1 MKALKF
7 FFSSICLGCLVFLVI
22 VSLASKYDK
31 IPAAPV
37 VQSVEAATRPPQS
50 PNPPTDENQ
59 VPADLI
65 YHPSEAD
72 TDRVPM
78 VALASSVAPGAI
90 VCSNLHA
97 VRMVSHLYAEA
108 WEEQTQGK
116 LTQGASRQIE
126 GEPMQSPNPRAYGC
140 ELLAPGT
147 HILANNMQWI
157 PNVVASLPDGTQI
170 RGVTLVAM
178 LGSVNPSSMPDQLVS
193 N

>member
-7 FFSSICLGCLVFLVI
+7 FFSSICLSCLVFLVF

-31 IPAAPV
+31 IPATP
-37 VQSVEAATRPPQS
+37 VEAATRPAHS
-50 PNPPTDENQ
+50 PYPSTDKAQ

-65 YHPSEAD
+65 YDPSEAD
-72 TDRVPM
+72 TDRIPM

-97 VRMVSHLYAEA
+97 VSMVSRLYAEA
-108 WEEQTQGK
+108 WEQQNQGK
-116 LTQGASRQIE
+116 LTEGASRQAD
-126 GEPMQSPNPRAYGC
+126 GEPMPTPNPRAYGC
-140 ELLAPGT
+140 EILAPGT
-147 HILANNMQWI
+147 HILANNIQWV

-178 LGSVNPSSMPDQLVS
+178 LGPMNPSSMSAQSVS

>member
-1 MKALKF
+1 MKALNF
-7 FFSSICLGCLVFLVI
+7 LFSSICLSCLVFLVI

-31 IPAAPV
+31 IPATPV

-50 PNPPTDENQ
+50 PYPPTGKNQ

-65 YHPSEAD
+65 YHPSETD

-97 VRMVSHLYAEA
+97 VSMVSRLYAEA
-108 WEEQTQGK
+108 WEEQNPNR
-116 LTQGASRQIE
+116 LTQGASHQVE
-126 GEPMQSPNPRAYGC
+126 SEPMPTPNPRAYGC
-140 ELLAPGT
+140 EILAPGT
-147 HILANNMQWI
+147 HILANNIQWI

-170 RGVTLVAM
+170 HGVTLVAM
-178 LGSVNPSSMPDQLVS
+178 LGSVNPSSMPNGSVS